1 MILPNFAKKLHEI
14 EKMLG
19 RGGEGARTGG
29 APLNPPLAEEGR
41 GCGGGGSNMKSV
53 PLSSAGNCL
62 YKPGGM
68 PSSAPL
74 SPLLFNLF
82 FCLPL
87 ANENFSS

>member
-1 MILPNFAKKLHEI
+1 MKLR
-14 EKMLG
+14 KCWAV
-19 RGGEGARTGG
+19 GGEGARTGG

-82 FCLPL
+82 FCLSL